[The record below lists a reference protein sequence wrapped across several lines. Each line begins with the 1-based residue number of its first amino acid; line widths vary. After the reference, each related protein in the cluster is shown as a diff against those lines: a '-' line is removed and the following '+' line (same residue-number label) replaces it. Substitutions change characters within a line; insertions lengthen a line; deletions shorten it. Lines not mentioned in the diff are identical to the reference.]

1 MPSSL
6 NGSRKPEK
14 FILND
19 IEVIDDNK
27 EQN

>member
-6 NGSRKPEK
+6 NDSSKPEK
-14 FILND
+14 FSLND